1 MRTDQVSGAVLA
13 LLAAIVIEETWRARL
28 PLGTLANPG
37 PAYMPIVLAA
47 ALLLASLLLA
57 LLGREPATL
66 KAGDWREWR
75 HTVAILGA
83 CAFVALALERLGY
96 RVTMALACAF
106 LLGVVERKPLVAT
119 ILIAVGLAGG
129 TYFLFDTV
137 LRVQLPRGPFGF

>member
-47 ALLLASLLLA
+47 ALLLAGLLLA